1 MKKFISLP
9 AAILCFLAVASAQ
22 DKPNFSGTWIVVTP
36 VEHAGQEETITHDAT
51 SVRVA
56 HGAQGGHH
64 ASVYKLDGT
73 PSRNTL
79 TLHGV
84 EIVSVATA
92 SWKESQLV
100 IQQSTQY
107 PDGKKVESRLTFA
120 LNSEGQLVREITDTV
135 GGKVASTIT
144 VVARKKQ

>member
-9 AAILCFLAVASAQ
+9 AAILCFLVVASAQ

-51 SVRVA
+51 SLRVS
-56 HGAQGGHH
+56 HGSEGGHH

-73 PSRNTL
+73 PSRNVL
-79 TLHGV
+79 TSHGA
-84 EIVSVATA
+84 EIVSLATT
-92 SWKESQLV
+92 SWKDGQLV

-107 PDGKKVESRLTFA
+107 PDGKKIESRLTFA
-120 LNSEGQLVREITDTV
+120 LNSEGQLVRQITDTV
-135 GGKVASTIT
+135 EGKVSPTIT